1 MISTEIMDTIM
12 MLLPVIS
19 LLAIVQLGLMIFAIV
34 HAVTHPRFR
43 FGNLTIWIII
53 IVLLNTIGPILYFV
67 IGRGEASAEEEEDED
82 E

>member
-1 MISTEIMDTIM
+1 M
-12 MLLPVIS
+12 MLMPVIG

-34 HAVTHPRFR
+34 HAVTHPQFR

-67 IGRGEASAEEEEDED
+67 IGRGEASAEEDED